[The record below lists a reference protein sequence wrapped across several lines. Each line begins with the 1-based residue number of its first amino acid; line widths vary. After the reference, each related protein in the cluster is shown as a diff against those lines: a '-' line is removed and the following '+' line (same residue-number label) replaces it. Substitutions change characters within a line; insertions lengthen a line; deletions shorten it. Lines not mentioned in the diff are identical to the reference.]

1 MIANEYNGF
10 GKEVGRPAPRRS
22 LRPIVR
28 VQYSDDLRERK
39 AFAIRSAPL
48 AAPGPL

>member
-10 GKEVGRPAPRRS
+10 GKEVGKPAPRRR

-28 VQYSDDLRERK
+28 VQYSDDLRERR
-39 AFAIRSAPL
+39 AFIVRSAPIPV
-48 AAPGPL
+48 PGPL